1 MFTFPT
7 MSRST
12 NTKTAKQGDGT
23 ELGICVTIVVQSSIS
38 VYNRVIYFIGSTGC
52 RKTTNHRPTYSC
64 LGKYTL

>member
-38 VYNRVIYFIGSTGC
+38 VLQPCDLLYWKHWVQEDHES
-52 RKTTNHRPTYSC
+52 
-64 LGKYTL
+64 